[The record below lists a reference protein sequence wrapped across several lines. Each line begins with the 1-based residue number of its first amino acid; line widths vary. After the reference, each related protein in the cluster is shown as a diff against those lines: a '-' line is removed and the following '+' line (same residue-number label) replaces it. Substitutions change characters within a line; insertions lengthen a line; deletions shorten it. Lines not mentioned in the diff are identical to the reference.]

1 MSTAVTPAAAPVL
14 PERFAN
20 PLKQIGTM
28 LSQPAVK
35 RSLPLILMVGLI
47 AAAGLAWAMLST
59 PPQRILFSGLPDA
72 DKAAIVQALDQAGI
86 DNKID
91 QGTGAITVARDEYS
105 RARMLLASQDL
116 PHAAPGGYA
125 ILDNLP
131 MGVSRAVEGE
141 RLRQARESEMAQSIE
156 EIDAVA
162 EARVHLAMPEHSV
175 FVRDQAS
182 PSASVIVKLQPG
194 RVLSDAQV
202 RSIVNLV
209 ASSVPGMNPDAVTV
223 VDQMGAL
230 LTKGDGNAS
239 ATQAGNER
247 IAFQQRVEDK
257 YRQQLAQ
264 LLTPL
269 VGAGNFSTEVQAEVN
284 FDETQ
289 AASESYKDGALKSEQ
304 GSWTTPSKDGQ
315 AAGGIPGMLSNTPP
329 PASTVTAPGQQPP
342 ATPPATGTAP
352 AAGAQ
357 AATATA
363 PGPMPDSM
371 KASDNYSRD
380 YALGKQ
386 VSVTREAPGE
396 IKRLSVAVLLRDP
409 AEGKPRGK
417 AELAEIEKLV
427 KAAVGY
433 DPSRSDQVTVISR
446 DFAGA
451 AALDEGQPWYEAG
464 WLPMVARNVTAILIA
479 LLVLILGVRPLSKA
493 LLKKRDEAGIR
504 AALGRPMGSPKGEG
518 AAAAGAGGAPE
529 VSIDMLESSRGYDD
543 RVGLVR
549 GFTRDNPT
557 RAALAVRDMIKT
569 DAQ

>member
-1 MSTAVTPAAAPVL
+1 
-14 PERFAN
+14 
-20 PLKQIGTM
+20 
-28 LSQPAVK
+28 
-35 RSLPLILMVGLI
+35 
-47 AAAGLAWAMLST
+47 
-59 PPQRILFSGLPDA
+59 
-72 DKAAIVQALDQAGI
+72 
-86 DNKID
+86 
-91 QGTGAITVARDEYS
+91 
-105 RARMLLASQDL
+105 
-116 PHAAPGGYA
+116 
-125 ILDNLP
+125 
-131 MGVSRAVEGE
+131 
-141 RLRQARESEMAQSIE
+141 
-156 EIDAVA
+156 
-162 EARVHLAMPEHSV
+162 MPEHSV

-209 ASSVPGMNPDAVTV
+209 ASSVPGMNPDDVTV

-230 LTKGDGNAS
+230 LTKGDGSAS

-269 VGAGNFSTEVQAEVN
+269 VGAGNFSTEVQAQVN

-289 AASESYKDGALKSEQ
+289 AASESYKDGALRSEQ
-304 GSWTTPSKDGQ
+304 GSWTTPSQDKQ

-329 PASTVTAPGQQPP
+329 PASTVTAPGQQQP
-342 ATPPATGTAP
+342 ATPPATGAAP
-352 AAGAQ
+352 AAGQQ
-357 AATATA
+357 AATTAPA

-386 VSVTREAPGE
+386 VSVTHEAPGE

-409 AEGKPRGK
+409 AKGKPRGK
-417 AELAEIEKLV
+417 AELAETERLV

-433 DPSRSDQVTVISR
+433 DARRNDQVTVISR
-446 DFAGA
+446 DFAGGGA
-451 AALDEGQPWYEAG
+451 FEDTQPWYEAG

-518 AAAAGAGGAPE
+518 AAAGAEGAPE

-569 DAQ
+569 EAQ